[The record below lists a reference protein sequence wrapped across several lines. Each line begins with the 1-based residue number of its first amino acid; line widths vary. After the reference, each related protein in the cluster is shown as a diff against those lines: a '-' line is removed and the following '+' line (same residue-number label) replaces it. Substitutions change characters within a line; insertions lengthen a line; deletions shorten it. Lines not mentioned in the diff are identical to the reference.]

1 MMAYADKMGHKPFIE
16 YLNKVYVRLSD
27 MNIGDSFMI
36 DKHVSEDTR
45 DLFIKCACD
54 FMDQISKL
62 NKPQGFDEYKYD
74 FTDDFKTIN
83 RT

>member
-16 YLNKVYVRLSD
+16 YLNKVYVYLDKMKIGSSF
-27 MNIGDSFMI
+27 NIEKYVG
-36 DKHVSEDTR
+36 EDTR

-54 FMDQISKL
+54 FITQASKL
-62 NKPQGFDEYKYD
+62 KLSNGYPSHCFE
-74 FTDDFKTIN
+74 FTDDFKNIR